1 MSNITRRAAALLL
14 ALGALCGAQ
23 AQEFPSRPITLVV
36 PYAAGGPTDVATRI
50 IAEQMRAALGVM
62 VAVENKPGA
71 STIVGAQYVA
81 NAKPDGYTLLMV
93 TTTTLAT
100 NPHLYKKLA
109 YKIEDFE
116 PIAMTAKV
124 PIGLAVKSSLPVKT
138 IREFRDYVKARP
150 GKMSYG
156 SAGTGANSQLV
167 NALMNQK
174 LELLMA
180 EIPYKGTA
188 PALNDLV
195 AGHVDAVVDAI
206 ATLAPRQNAGQLRI
220 LGNFDD
226 RRSPVAPDVPTFL
239 ESGYPDLVAFTWNA
253 VVGPAGMPK
262 PIVEKLSSAIVRA
275 MESAET
281 QRKFAELGF
290 IVQTSTPAELAV
302 YMRRELD
309 RWGPL
314 IRQMGIQ
321 LD

>member
-1 MSNITRRAAALLL
+1 M
-14 ALGALCGAQ
+14 
-23 AQEFPSRPITLVV
+23 VV

-50 IAEQMRAALGVM
+50 IAEQMRTALGVM
-62 VAVENKPGA
+62 VVVENKPGA

-109 YKIEDFE
+109 YKIDDFE

-124 PIGLAVKSSLPVKT
+124 PIGLAVRASLPVKT
-138 IREFRDYVKARP
+138 IREFRDYAKARP

-174 LELLMA
+174 LDLLMT
-180 EIPYKGTA
+180 EVPYKGTA

-206 ATLAPRQNAGQLRI
+206 ATLAPRHQAGQLRI

-226 RRSPVAPDVPTFL
+226 RRSSVAPDIPTFL
-239 ESGYPDLVAFTWNA
+239 EAGYPDLVAFTWNA

-262 PIVEKLSSAIVRA
+262 PVVEKLNSAIVRA
-275 MESAET
+275 IESAET

-290 IVQTSTPAELAV
+290 IPLTSTPAELVV
-302 YMRRELD
+302 YMRKELD

-314 IRQMGIQ
+314 IKQMGIQ